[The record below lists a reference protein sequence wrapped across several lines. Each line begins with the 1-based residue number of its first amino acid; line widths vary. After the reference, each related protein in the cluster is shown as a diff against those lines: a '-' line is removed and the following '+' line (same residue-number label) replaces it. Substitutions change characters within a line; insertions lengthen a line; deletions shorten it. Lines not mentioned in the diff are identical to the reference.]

1 MTIMPPAPGPWVP
14 RLAVVAGLVLA
25 LVLGLAAAA
34 WSQDGGTPY
43 QDDIRRPGEVQGA
56 PADVELVA
64 PVSPG
69 LGAEIWRDMRSGERG
84 RVLVLDPKAGI
95 LIQAEGETW
104 RRRVGGTVKTFGA
117 WLLLLSALTVAV
129 LYVVRGRT
137 PVRGRSSRRMVERF
151 TRSQRVAHW
160 LTAVSFI
167 VLGLTGLNLTYG
179 KAVLMP
185 LMGADRFATLT
196 LYGKYVHNLGGL
208 AFVIGLAM
216 LALLWFPGSRT
227 AKEVLKARAKANGR
241 DDLTGKYNWLQKV
254 SWALFVLGGA
264 LMVVSGAALLFPF
277 VFDGRAY
284 AGFAEMQHIQLAHAV
299 LGLLL
304 IAAVLGHL
312 YVDVLSKRGTVGGIL
327 TGRVSEA
334 WARQHHGAWLESVRR
349 KDAASSQADAEPS
362 VGVPPETMRPPQE
375 DETRVDLADLSDGE
389 VRSVAPFDSTAVA
402 PAKAKK
408 NERAAKKKS
417 GGRARRKRITA
428 AEGGAT

>member
-1 MTIMPPAPGPWVP
+1 MTIVPSAPGSWVP

-25 LVLGLAAAA
+25 LVFGLAAAA

-64 PVSPG
+64 PTSPG

-227 AKEVLKARAKANGR
+227 AKEVLKARAKANGTEGF
-241 DDLTGKYNWLQKV
+241 TGKYSWLQKA

-264 LMVVSGAALLFPF
+264 LMVVSGTALLFPF
-277 VFDGRAY
+277 AFGGRAY
-284 AGFAEMQHIQLAHAV
+284 AGFAEMQQIQLAHAV

-312 YVDVLSKRGTVGGIL
+312 YVDVLSRRGTVRGML

-334 WARQHHGAWLESVRR
+334 WARQHHGAWLESVRHR
-349 KDAASSQADAEPS
+349 VASNSPTDGQPSPADS
-362 VGVPPETMRPPQE
+362 R
-375 DETRVDLADLSDGE
+375 ETRHPVEEGETQVDLADLSDGGT
-389 VRSVAPFDSTAVA
+389 RLAAPSASVAEA
-402 PAKAKK
+402 PSESKK
-408 NERAAKKKS
+408 NERPAKKRN
-417 GGRARRKRITA
+417 GGRARRKPITA
-428 AEGGAT
+428 PGGSAT

>member
-1 MTIMPPAPGPWVP
+1 MTNLPPALGPWFS
-14 RLAVVAGLVLA
+14 RLALVAGLVLA
-25 LVLGLAAAA
+25 LVFGLAGAA
-34 WSQDGGTPY
+34 WSQGEGTPY
-43 QDDIRRPGEVQGA
+43 QDDIRRPGEVQRS
-56 PADVELVA
+56 PADVGLVA
-64 PVSPG
+64 PASPG
-69 LGAEIWRDMRSGERG
+69 LGAEMWRDMRSGESG
-84 RVLVLDPKAGI
+84 QVLVLDPKAGI

-104 RRRVGGTVKTFGA
+104 RRRVGGTVKMFGA

-160 LTAVSFI
+160 LTAISFI

-208 AFVIGLAM
+208 AFVIGLGM

-241 DDLTGKYNWLQKV
+241 DGFTGKYNWLQKA

-284 AGFAEMQHIQLAHAV
+284 AGFAEMQQIQLAHAI

-312 YVDVLSKRGTVGGIL
+312 YYDVLSKRGTVRGIL

-334 WARQHHGAWLESVRR
+334 WARQHHGAWLESVRQR
-349 KDAASSQADAEPS
+349 NASNAPTDEPS
-362 VGVPPETMRPPQE
+362 FSGGSQVVRHPAEE
-375 DETRVDLADLSDGE
+375 DETRVDLADLSDGGT
-389 VRSVAPFDSTAVA
+389 RPAAPSASAAEA
-402 PAKAKK
+402 PVEPKK
-408 NERAAKKKS
+408 NERAARNKN

-428 AEGGAT
+428 AEGNAT